1 MGAPAP
7 SEATRGRKKS
17 AGRGHHRFVGVRQRP
32 SGRWVAEIK
41 DSLQKVRLWL
51 GTFDTA
57 DDAARAY
64 DDAARALRGENAR
77 TNFEVPN
84 PSSRGGSRGCH
95 DSIEPFSFEEVC
107 GTGNE
112 TDGILGA
119 LKTKLLDGKGLRIT
133 PAGNNNA
140 PAGGGGEKD
149 NTTLMN
155 HTGQV
160 AVAVAPPAA
169 QIGGSNSRPPK
180 PPKPNQPAGF
190 VGGSTG
196 IEDIGHHHN
205 NRHVT
210 DHGMV
215 TTEHHQH
222 QGLHNYSQDTTETI
236 DLNNSSYWEKTNAA
250 PMSSQWQQ
258 SPNGAW
264 SGQLHHPEFS
274 AGYSGHHQ
282 MAWAPQLD
290 NQNTVANLFDGSSS
304 SGAATTSSSW
314 SVHDQSTQ
322 FRASSFSSSGMDVTM
337 VANGNNHG
345 VRFMDCDLRSSSTE
359 HQFMHCDLNNNN
371 NNNNNNTTGWTPPPA
386 GAGGSSWDPLLYMSS
401 VLG

>member
-7 SEATRGRKKS
+7 SEASRGRKKS

-84 PSSRGGSRGCH
+84 PSSHGGARGGH

-119 LKTKLLDGKGLRIT
+119 LKTKLLDGKGLRIN
-133 PAGNNNA
+133 PAGSSNNNNNA
-140 PAGGGGEKD
+140 PAGSGGGQKD
-149 NTTLMN
+149 HTTPMN

-169 QIGGSNSRPPK
+169 HIGGSNSRPPK

-196 IEDIGHHHN
+196 IEDIGHHN

-215 TTEHHQH
+215 ATEHHQH

-236 DLNNSSYWEKTNAA
+236 DLNNSSYWEKTNV
-250 PMSSQWQQ
+250 QWQQ
-258 SPNGAW
+258 SPPPVTLAPSGAW
-264 SGQLHHPEFS
+264 SGQLQHPEFS
-274 AGYSGHHQ
+274 AGYNGHHQ
-282 MAWAPQLD
+282 MAWAPQPDD
-290 NQNTVANLFDGSSS
+290 NHHHQNAVANLFDGSSS
-304 SGAATTSSSW
+304 SGATTSSSW
-314 SVHDQSTQ
+314 SLHDQSGN

-337 VANGNNHG
+337 ANGNNHG

-359 HQFMHCDLNNNN
+359 HQFMHCDLNNN
-371 NNNNNNTTGWTPPPA
+371 GWTPPPA